1 MSHSAKTLHEFGA
14 VSLHKDLRLK
24 TGSTS
29 SVSAVVTP
37 APTALA
43 DAAATLTVA
52 QLKTGLFSITPTA
65 TRILTLPTA
74 ALMVDF
80 LSTVGDSIEFTVINL
95 GADTFHA
102 TIAAGTGGS
111 VVGFAD
117 VRDSSATTAADTGS
131 GTFRVRQTN
140 VGSGTEAYVVYR
152 LS

>member
-1 MSHSAKTLHEFGA
+1 MSQSAKTLHEFGS

-74 ALMVDF
+74 ALMADF
-80 LSTVGDSIEFTVINL
+80 LSTVGESIEFTVINL

-117 VRDSSATTAADTGS
+117 VRDSDATAASDTGS
-131 GTFRVRQTN
+131 GTFRIRQT
-140 VGSGTEAYVVYR
+140 VVDSGSEAYVVYR